1 MNEIKVTAELCEK
14 DRELLSDLTHALVQL
29 TIQLKGNTE
38 AAEHYGKC
46 FGKDA
51 EDPAE
56 EQQAPAVAEEPE
68 QPENEPAEEA
78 ENEPAEEAEPE
89 KAPTEA
95 PKVTLSDI
103 QQKVVALSA
112 AGKKA
117 EVRDVIKK
125 YADRVSAIA
134 VTDYVEVWDELAK
147 LKG

>member
-1 MNEIKVTAELCEK
+1 MNEIKVTTELCEK
-14 DRELLSDLTHALVQL
+14 DRKLLRDLTHALIQL
-29 TIQLKGNTE
+29 TDATTPQMLLLDGTT
-38 AAEHYGKC
+38 GKFC
-46 FGKDA
+46 GPA
-51 EDPAE
+51 LGQQIEPAE
-56 EQQAPAVAEEPE
+56 EPQAPAVAEEPE
-68 QPENEPAEEA
+68 QPKNEPAEEVK
-78 ENEPAEEAEPE
+78 PE

-134 VTDYVEVWDELAK
+134 VTAYVEVWDELAK
-147 LKG
+147 LEG

>member
-1 MNEIKVTAELCEK
+1 MNEIKVTTELCEK

-29 TIQLKGNTE
+29 TIQLKGDTE

-56 EQQAPAVAEEPE
+56 EPQAPAVAEEPE
-68 QPENEPAEEA
+68 QPKNEPAEEVKL
-78 ENEPAEEAEPE
+78 E

-134 VTDYVEVWDELAK
+134 VAAYVEVWDELAK
-147 LKG
+147 LEG

>member
-1 MNEIKVTAELCEK
+1 MNEIKVATELCEK

-29 TIQLKGNTE
+29 TIQLKGDTE

-56 EQQAPAVAEEPE
+56 EPQAPAVAEEPE
-68 QPENEPAEEA
+68 QPENEPAEEV
-78 ENEPAEEAEPE
+78 EPE

-117 EVRDVIKK
+117 EVRDIIKK
-125 YADRVSAIA
+125 YADRVSVIA
-134 VTDYVEVWDELAK
+134 VNDYVEVWDELAK
-147 LKG
+147 LEG